1 MARRRSRL
9 RNSTRDTPA
18 PLERAWTVQVLRRA
32 AARGV
37 NLREV
42 KRVVMAVL
50 NDRSCAHLP
59 RHITEVSVL
68 LTNDREIHRLNREWR
83 GKDKPTDVLSF
94 ALLDDPTAPP
104 APLLGDLVI
113 SIDTTRRQAK
123 EYGVPVGEEL
133 LRLLIHGLL
142 HLSGYDHEGVSRTE
156 AERMRRAERR
166 LLPVM
171 GSGSVLMS
179 GRTPRP
185 VSARRSRRR

>member
-1 MARRRSRL
+1 MAQRRSRRRS
-9 RNSTRDTPA
+9 STRAIPA
-18 PLERAWTVQVLRRA
+18 PLGRAWTVQVLRRA

-37 NLREV
+37 NLREL
-42 KRVVMAVL
+42 KRVVAAVL

-94 ALLDDPTAPP
+94 ALLDDPAAPP

-113 SIDTTRRQAK
+113 SIDMTRRQAK

-142 HLSGYDHEGVSRTE
+142 HL
-156 AERMRRAERR
+156 
-166 LLPVM
+166 
-171 GSGSVLMS
+171 
-179 GRTPRP
+179 
-185 VSARRSRRR
+185 